1 MLLNRRNFVKGL
13 LTLPIAMA
21 VEAEKFFWHLPSVR
35 FKRRVQF
42 NLAYF
47 RYDNSIANTSGHW
60 PTLSNSRRFNP
71 TVHY

>member
-1 MLLNRRNFVKGL
+1 
-13 LTLPIAMA
+13 MA